1 MFSKISRYR
10 SLPDLVTVDEEGRA
24 RTSKALR
31 LLPDAPGDFLHTVE
45 DGDRLDHLAY
55 KYYKQPR
62 DWWRIADANP
72 AILAPRE
79 LLGDD
84 PRVRVRIPVAWTG
97 PAPPWSGLVEG
108 LRATLGVE
116 AAAMG
121 TPEARRPLRAYV
133 DGALLFASTDAALLA
148 DLAALAVYLRSEGQA
163 GAGMEQAALLGAFED
178 ALAAGGVG
186 LVGPLGLVSVE
197 VTRWRAE
204 EEGSGRVFT
213 FVLDEEDGRLD
224 VYPSSVVH
232 AWVLALVYNPLA
244 PAPAGFFVPEAAGLL
259 AQIEAA
265 GFDVVGPPAVI
276 TRIGQSL
283 VIPPR
288 RG

>member
-1 MFSKISRYR
+1 M
-10 SLPDLVTVDEEGRA
+10 
-24 RTSKALR
+24 
-31 LLPDAPGDFLHTVE
+31 
-45 DGDRLDHLAY
+45 
-55 KYYKQPR
+55 
-62 DWWRIADANP
+62 
-72 AILAPRE
+72 
-79 LLGDD
+79 
-84 PRVRVRIPVAWTG
+84 RVRIPVAWTG
-97 PAPPWSGLVEG
+97 PVPPWSGLVEG
-108 LRATLGVE
+108 LCATLGVE

-186 LVGPLGLVSVE
+186 LVGALGLASVE
-197 VTRWRAE
+197 ATRWRVE
-204 EEGSGRVFT
+204 EEGTGRAFT
-213 FVLDEEDGRLD
+213 FVLDEAGGRLD
-224 VYPSSVVH
+224 VYPSNIVH

-276 TRIGQSL
+276 IRIGQSL